1 MSESRFRWP
10 TDAASLLRAGLL
22 LLATIG
28 VGGLALELAMHR
40 HWTTRV
46 QLIPWFALG
55 VLAVAIA
62 LVVFRPSRGR
72 ILLARILAGLVVATS
87 LIGIYKHVRG
97 NYDAGPL
104 DLRYYLT
111 WESMSE
117 ADRWWKAITKSVGP
131 APPLAPGALAQMG
144 LLVLLATVRHPAA
157 VRARVPAAEP
167 APAAERV
174 TQPASVGT
182 PG

>member
-22 LLATIG
+22 LLATVA

-40 HWTTRV
+40 HWNTRV

-55 VLAVAIA
+55 VLSLAIA
-62 LVVFRPSRGR
+62 LVVIRPSRGR
-72 ILLARILAGLVVATS
+72 ILLARILAGFVVAA
-87 LIGIYKHVRG
+87 GMFGVYKHVAA

-104 DLRYYLT
+104 DLRYYLR

-117 ADRWWKAITKSVGP
+117 AERWWKAITKSVGP
-131 APPLAPGALAQMG
+131 SPPLAPAALAQLA

-157 VRARVPAAEP
+157 VRAPE
-167 APAAERV
+167 PAAERV
-174 TQPASVGT
+174 TQPATVGT